1 MADIQAP
8 TQGFTLT
15 VDGMSDIDFQRWM
28 EDVTAAAN
36 NSIPLTGT
44 GTPEL
49 NQIATVGRWYV
60 DTSASVGEGI
70 YFKETGEGNTG
81 WVQRS

>member
-1 MADIQAP
+1 MVDILAP

-15 VDGMSDIDFQRWM
+15 VDGLADIDFQRWM
-28 EDVTAAAN
+28 EDVTIAVN
-36 NSIPLTGT
+36 NAMPLVGT
-44 GTPEL
+44 GTPE
-49 NQIATVGRWYV
+49 AAVVAVVGRWYV